1 MLIEEDG
8 VGDERPVTCEGTVS
22 RKTDLEQ
29 SIRES
34 YSLIRE
40 YEDII
45 RLSDRPK
52 EKLRARSAAT
62 SLFTACYRK
71 PLRNCGSG
79 SMEGRSE
86 AGKTTIRW

>member
-1 MLIEEDG
+1 M
-8 VGDERPVTCEGTVS
+8 S

-52 EKLRARSAAT
+52 EKLRAKRES
-62 SLFTACYRK
+62 SLTPTYVR
-71 PLRNCGSG
+71 
-79 SMEGRSE
+79 
-86 AGKTTIRW
+86 

>member
-1 MLIEEDG
+1 M
-8 VGDERPVTCEGTVS
+8 S
-22 RKTDLEQ
+22 RQTDLEQ

-52 EKLRARSAAT
+52 EKLCARSAVAT
-62 SLFTACYRK
+62 SLSTDCYRTT
-71 PLRNCGSG
+71 LRSCGREYG
-79 SMEGRSE
+79 GTE
-86 AGKTTIRW
+86 

>member
-1 MLIEEDG
+1 M
-8 VGDERPVTCEGTVS
+8 S

-34 YSLIRE
+34 HGLIRE

-52 EKLRARSAAT
+52 EKLRA
-62 SLFTACYRK
+62 K
-71 PLRNCGSG
+71 
-79 SMEGRSE
+79 
-86 AGKTTIRW
+86 

>member
-1 MLIEEDG
+1 M
-8 VGDERPVTCEGTVS
+8 S
-22 RKTDLEQ
+22 NKTDLER

-52 EKLRARSAAT
+52 EKLRAKGELEEQWRLIEGYLDEYLVLAGEEIPEDIRQIVTHFPEWRGVS
-62 SLFTACYRK
+62 SPPDTA
-71 PLRNCGSG
+71 PP
-79 SMEGRSE
+79 
-86 AGKTTIRW
+86 AV